1 MPGSC
6 FGRKG
11 CLWAL
16 HLHPQMFAVGAIG
29 IVAGSGH
36 LLSAVFAAAVVLI
49 DLELRYVPVVRVVDG
64 IRYASHMKPDE

>member
-1 MPGSC
+1 
-6 FGRKG
+6 
-11 CLWAL
+11 
-16 HLHPQMFAVGAIG
+16 MFAVGAIG